1 MILLSGLSSV
11 QESRMFGSYLWR
23 ERYSSSLYRPF
34 QSFNRE
40 SARSLP
46 GFLDVQYSFVR
57 LPPMAGMRGGPP
69 VVLLAF
75 WSVYCVYRLFYR
87 TLFFLNEI
95 VY

>member
-11 QESRMFGSYLWR
+11 QGSRMFGSYLWS

-40 SARSLP
+40 RARSLP
-46 GFLDVQYSFVR
+46 GFLDVRYSFVR
-57 LPPMAGMRGGPP
+57 LPPMAGMRRGPP

-75 WSVYCVYRLFYR
+75 WSVYCV
-87 TLFFLNEI
+87 
-95 VY
+95 